1 MSKLTCWCVA
11 GAFVA
16 SCSNVTF
23 AATEQTNSTDWAKIN
38 SLTWQ
43 STGLT
48 TKFPPMQD
56 TLFGDAGGWRSD
68 LAKHNIGI
76 EPRISISAITDF
88 NQNKHAPKDSYLGQ
102 GTDVQGGTYSL
113 GITYGLEDLGL
124 PNSKIV
130 ACLQSTNSTV
140 ASNPPNNRSI
150 GCFSYYQSFF
160 NGKLEFKAGFEPN
173 LYTYVGMFTGGDATL
188 TNTVGSI
195 IPVQAGLSD
204 PMVTPPT
211 VNFTLHGDDGLYVRA
226 GAQRS
231 VSPQGRVYEVE
242 NNGFGLNASMD
253 DAKVM
258 YVGEAGIDRSSSANE
273 KRVWVRAGTIQNPTQ
288 YKAFLGGEDSN
299 KAYWALADYQLTQ
312 PNKSMPM
319 HGLYVG
325 ASAMYAPPEVNL
337 YTQNYELRT
346 YYYGPFKSR
355 PLDKVT
361 FAIGNNVFS
370 KDAQDALKARHL
382 EGASKQW
389 SATASYAMHVTRGIY
404 LSTAV
409 GYTQHPSFAAG
420 IDDATTFKM
429 GLLFSF

>member
-1 MSKLTCWCVA
+1 MSKLTCWYVA

-76 EPRISISAITDF
+76 EPRINISAISDF
-88 NQNKHAPKDSYLGQ
+88 DQNKNAPKHSYVGQ
-102 GTDVQGGTYSL
+102 GADVQGGTYSL
-113 GITYGLEDLGL
+113 GITYGLADLGL

-130 ACLQSTNSTV
+130 ACLQSTGSSV
-140 ASNPPNNRSI
+140 ASDPPRGQSI

-160 NGKLEFKAGFEPN
+160 DKRLEFKAGFEPN
-173 LYTYVGMFTGGDATL
+173 LYSYVGMFVGGDATL

-195 IPVQAGLSD
+195 IPVQAGMSD
-204 PMVTPPT
+204 PLDTPPT
-211 VNFTLHGDDGLYVRA
+211 VNFTLHGDDGLYLRSGV
-226 GAQRS
+226 QRS
-231 VSPQGRVYEVE
+231 VSPQGRTYEVE
-242 NNGFGLNASMD
+242 HNGFGFKTSMD

-258 YVGEAGIDRSSSANE
+258 YISEVGIDRAPSTSD
-273 KRVWVRAGTIQNPTQ
+273 KRVWVRVGAIENPTQ
-288 YKAFLGGEDSN
+288 YNAFKGGQDSN
-299 KAYWALADYQLTQ
+299 KAYWGLADYQLTQ

-325 ASAMYAPPEVNL
+325 ATAMYAPPDVNL

-361 FAIGNNVFS
+361 FAVGNNVFS
-370 KDAQDALKARHL
+370 KDAQDSLKAR
-382 EGASKQW
+382 GRDSASKQW
-389 SATASYAMHVTRGIY
+389 SGTVSYAMHLTRGIY
-404 LSTAV
+404 LSSAV
-409 GYTQHPSFAAG
+409 GYTQHPSFSAG
-420 IDDATTFKM
+420 IDDATTFKL